1 MATNHYFRN
10 FSGVATNEQR
20 LMEDVIVESI
30 ATMGHDVYYIPR
42 EGFNETDFLFGE
54 NVQSKFERAYL
65 IEMYLANVEGYEGDG
80 DFFSKFGLE
89 IRDTSNFIVSRKSFE
104 RYVPSSLAIRP
115 KEGDLVYVPLMKK
128 LFEIKFVEEELMFFS
143 LGKRNPYIYEL
154 RCELFRYS
162 NESIDTGVFEIDEIE
177 DRHSYAIQLDFATG
191 NGNFIK
197 SETVYQGANLESAIA
212 VGHVKEWDRANT
224 KLQLINIQGQFTAG
238 ANVLG
243 ETSGALYVIQTQDDL
258 EDFAVYDQYDNR
270 NIQDE
275 ANTFIDFTDV
285 NPFGRP

>member
-1 MATNHYFRN
+1 MATSQYFNN
-10 FSGVATNEQR
+10 FSVATIGEQR

-30 ATMGHDVYYIPR
+30 KIMGHDVWYIPR

-54 NVQSKFERAYL
+54 NVQSKFERAYQV
-65 IEMYLANVEGYEGDG
+65 EMYLANVEGYEGDG

-162 NESIDTGVFEIDEIE
+162 NESIDTGVDEIDEIE
-177 DRHSYAIQLDFATG
+177 DRHSYAIQLDFSTG

-197 SETVYQGANLESAIA
+197 SETVYQGANLANAIA
-212 VGHVKEWDRANT
+212 VGHVKEWDYVNT
-224 KLQLINIQGQFTAG
+224 KLQLINIQGTFTAG
-238 ANVLG
+238 ANVRG
-243 ETSGALYVIQTQDDL
+243 ETSNALYIIQTQDDL

>member
-1 MATNHYFRN
+1 MATSQYFNN
-10 FSGVATNEQR
+10 FSASTINEQR

-30 ATMGHDVYYIPR
+30 KIMGHDVYYIPR

-54 NVQSKFERAYL
+54 NVQSKFERAYQV
-65 IEMYLANVEGYEGDG
+65 EMYLANVEGYEGDG

-104 RYVPSSLAIRP
+104 RYIPSSLAIRP
-115 KEGDLVYVPLMKK
+115 KEGDLIFVPLMRK

-143 LGKRNPYIYEL
+143 LGKRSPYIYEL

-162 NESIDTGVFEIDEIE
+162 NESIDTGVEEIDEIE
-177 DRHSYAIQLDFATG
+177 DRHAYAIQLDFSTG

-197 SETVYQGANLESAIA
+197 SETVYQGANLANAIA
-212 VGHVKEWDRANT
+212 VGHVKEWDPPNT
-224 KLQLINIQGQFTAG
+224 KLQLINIQGSFTAG
-238 ANVLG
+238 ANVVG
-243 ETSGALYVIQTQDDL
+243 VTSNSRYIIQTQDDL

-275 ANTFIDFTDV
+275 ANTFIDFSDV
-285 NPFGRP
+285 NPFGQP

>member
-1 MATNHYFRN
+1 MATSPYFNN
-10 FSGVATNEQR
+10 FSVATIGEQR
-20 LMEDVIVESI
+20 LLEDVIVESI
-30 ATMGHDVYYIPR
+30 SIMGHDVWYIPR

-54 NVQSKFERAYL
+54 NVQSKFERAYQL
-65 IEMYLANVEGYEGDG
+65 EMYLANVEGYEGDG

-89 IRDTSNFIVSRKSFE
+89 IRDTSNFVVSRKSFE

-115 KEGDLVYVPLMKK
+115 KEGDLVFVPLMRK

-162 NESIDTGVFEIDEIE
+162 NESIDTGVEEIDEIE
-177 DRHSYAIQLDFATG
+177 DRHTYAIQIDFSTG

-197 SETVYQGANLESAIA
+197 SETVYQGANLATAIA
-212 VGHVKEWDRANT
+212 VGHVKEWDRPNT
-224 KLQLINIQGQFTAG
+224 KLQLINIQGTFVSN
-238 ANVLG
+238 ANVVG
-243 ETSGALYVIQTQDDL
+243 VTSNSIYTIQTQDDL

-275 ANTFIDFTDV
+275 ANTFIDFSDV
-285 NPFGRP
+285 NPFGIP